1 MSQRRSK
8 KATRSPKVKK
18 ILHLEGR
25 AARLRGG
32 YEGALAR
39 VSPAKHRAEEL
50 TQHARAI
57 KVTLTARELSEL
69 RRARSGV

>member
-1 MSQRRSK
+1 MSQRRPTK
-8 KATRSPKVKK
+8 PKRSPKVRR

-25 AARLRGG
+25 AARLRAG

-39 VSPAKHRAEEL
+39 VSPGKHRAEEL
-50 TQHARAI
+50 LQHARAI
-57 KVTLTARELSEL
+57 KVTLSARELSEL